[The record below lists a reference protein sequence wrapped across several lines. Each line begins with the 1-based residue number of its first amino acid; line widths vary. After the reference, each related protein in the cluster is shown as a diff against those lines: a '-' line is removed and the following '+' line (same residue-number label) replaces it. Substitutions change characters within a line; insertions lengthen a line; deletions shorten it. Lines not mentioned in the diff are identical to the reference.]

1 MQNDHSRMRRSTRKT
16 ESRYPHSSQK
26 KLTATSSNISNPGIA
41 CEPKDELLTS
51 IRADG
56 QERTFKYEKEA
67 RFKDTEKRWHKEQIK
82 AE

>member
-1 MQNDHSRMRRSTRKT
+1 MS
-16 ESRYPHSSQK
+16 P
-26 KLTATSSNISNPGIA
+26 IA